1 MSDILTTLAGQGC
14 PVVRYDES
22 MGTKRDLETLKE
34 LEQRRRLAGELL
46 RGGVRPAGVWR
57 APGGKFRVA
66 DPAADGLERAAPDE
80 PGPATESRGSDAME
94 ADAVAFPKQG
104 AARQGL
110 LIAFSD
116 ESGLSER
123 SVHARPCHGRV

>member
-46 RGGVRPAGVWR
+46 RRGGRPAEG
-57 APGGKFRVA
+57 APR
-66 DPAADGLERAAPDE
+66 
-80 PGPATESRGSDAME
+80 
-94 ADAVAFPKQG
+94 G
-104 AARQGL
+104 AASRQSGMRWGPLLEQGGL
-110 LIAFSD
+110 RGLTPAGRTGRP
-116 ESGLSER
+116 SGLTGSRE
-123 SVHARPCHGRV
+123 PT

>member
-46 RGGVRPAGVWR
+46 RRGVPPAE
-57 APGGKFRVA
+57 VA
-66 DPAADGLERAAPDE
+66 
-80 PGPATESRGSDAME
+80 
-94 ADAVAFPKQG
+94 
-104 AARQGL
+104 
-110 LIAFSD
+110 
-116 ESGLSER
+116 R
-123 SVHARPCHGRV
+123 SVAPSRQAGKCRGRIPQQDGFPGFRRAGPTGRPPMLTDRPPEQ

>member
-46 RGGVRPAGVWR
+46 RRGVRPAEGGRWVPASRQAGVGWGPLVGDDGLGGLRR
-57 APGGKFRVA
+57 AGGIGRPSNFTGPALR
-66 DPAADGLERAAPDE
+66 PAAEPPQARA
-80 PGPATESRGSDAME
+80 RG
-94 ADAVAFPKQG
+94 G
-104 AARQGL
+104 
-110 LIAFSD
+110 
-116 ESGLSER
+116 
-123 SVHARPCHGRV
+123 